1 MTPQELTPNEVA
13 RAEQLVSRISGVSS
27 CRITTGAGGEIA
39 EVHVISAGRKPAKLV
54 ARDVESLLKAELGI
68 DVDHRKIGVV
78 TVDEEEAAVSPA
90 NSPATSP
97 APIPATASATA
108 PAPARAPA
116 DDVEEFPIEEVP
128 VRFAFHSVNLF
139 SDRGGVRAE
148 VELSRDNLQ
157 AFGTGHSENTTAQPW
172 SVIASATLQA
182 ISEFLDDDTRLC
194 LGGVLKVALADRDAF
209 VVRVDLIEQTG
220 ARTLAGCSV
229 VTGNE
234 HQSVVFATLD
244 AVNRVIGKLE
254 FRSTIEYRIK

>member
-1 MTPQELTPNEVA
+1 MASQELTPNEVA
-13 RAEQLVSRISGVSS
+13 RAEQLVSRIHGVRS
-27 CRITTGAGGEIA
+27 CRITTGAGGEIT

-54 ARDVESLLKAELGI
+54 ARDVESLLKAELGV

-78 TVDEEEAAVSPA
+78 TVEEDD
-90 NSPATSP
+90 
-97 APIPATASATA
+97 APVAST
-108 PAPARAPA
+108 RAPA
-116 DDVEEFPIEEVP
+116 DAVEEFPIEEAP
-128 VRFAFHSVNLF
+128 ARFAFHSVNLF

-148 VELSRDNLQ
+148 VELSRDNFQ

-182 ISEFLDDDTRLC
+182 ISEFLDDDIRLC
-194 LGGVLKVALADRDAF
+194 LGGLLKVTLADRDAF

-254 FRSTIEYRIK
+254 FKSSIEYRIK

>member
-1 MTPQELTPNEVA
+1 MASQELTPNEVA
-13 RAEQLVSRISGVSS
+13 RAEQLVSRIHGVSS
-27 CRITTGAGGEIA
+27 CRITTGTDGEIT

-78 TVDEEEAAVSPA
+78 TVDEDDA
-90 NSPATSP
+90 
-97 APIPATASATA
+97 A
-108 PAPARAPA
+108 PAAPA
-116 DDVEEFPIEEVP
+116 DTVEEFPVEEVP
-128 VRFAFHSVNLF
+128 ARFAFHSVNLF

-157 AFGTGHSENTTAQPW
+157 AFGTANSENTTVQPW

-194 LGGVLKVALADRDAF
+194 LGGVLKVTLADRDAF

-229 VTGNE
+229 VSGNE

-244 AVNRVIGKLE
+244 AVNRVVGKLE
-254 FRSTIEYRIK
+254 FRSSIEYRIK

>member
-1 MTPQELTPNEVA
+1 MSSQELTPSEVA

-27 CRITTGAGGEIA
+27 CRISTGPGGEIT
-39 EVHVISAGRKPAKLV
+39 EVHVISGGRKPAKLV
-54 ARDVESLLKAELGI
+54 ARDVESLLKAEAGI

-78 TVDEEEAAVSPA
+78 TVDDEEAP
-90 NSPATSP
+90 
-97 APIPATASATA
+97 SAA
-108 PAPARAPA
+108 APARAPA
-116 DDVEEFPIEEVP
+116 DDVAEFPIEEVP
-128 VRFAFHSVNLF
+128 ARFAFHSVNLF

-148 VELSRDNLQ
+148 VELSRDNFQ
-157 AFGTGHSENTTAQPW
+157 AFGTGQSENTTAQPW

-229 VTGNE
+229 VAGNE

-254 FRSTIEYRIK
+254 FRSSIEYRIK